1 MEVGNGTTVLFW
13 LDVWNDLFLQ
23 EKLPRLFTL
32 AKNQKISVADFF
44 ATTNLASHFHLPLSE
59 QAYEEYQELQEI
71 IQSIQIRQE
80 DKDQWQYIWGST
92 KYTAKNY
99 YKYLHKEIQPPKP
112 FLWIWNSKCCNKL
125 RVFSWLLLM
134 DRLNIRNMLKK
145 KRYKLEGN
153 NYNCVLCPA
162 QREETAFHLFFSCPF
177 ALECWQSIGIQWQM
191 GVPFF
196 QMMELARQD
205 FSSTYFMEVFI
216 IATWHIWK
224 QRNNLIF
231 ENSPASTINWKKNFK
246 EECTLQAQRMKASL
260 KSPFLVWSD
269 SLV

>member
-1 MEVGNGTTVLFW
+1 
-13 LDVWNDLFLQ
+13 
-23 EKLPRLFTL
+23 
-32 AKNQKISVADFF
+32 
-44 ATTNLASHFHLPLSE
+44 
-59 QAYEEYQELQEI
+59 
-71 IQSIQIRQE
+71 
-80 DKDQWQYIWGST
+80 
-92 KYTAKNY
+92 
-99 YKYLHKEIQPPKP
+99 
-112 FLWIWNSKCCNKL
+112 
-125 RVFSWLLLM
+125 M
-134 DRLNIRNMLKK
+134 DRLNTRNMLKK

-177 ALECWQSIGIQWQM
+177 ALDCWQSIGIQWQM

-231 ENSPASTINWKKNFK
+231 ENSPASTINWKKNIK